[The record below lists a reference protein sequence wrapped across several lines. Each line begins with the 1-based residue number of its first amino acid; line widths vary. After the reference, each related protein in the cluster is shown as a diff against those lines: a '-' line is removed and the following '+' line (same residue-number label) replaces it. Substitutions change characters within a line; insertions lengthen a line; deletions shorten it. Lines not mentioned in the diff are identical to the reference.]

1 MTPEDYAVFC
11 RFLENSCGIVLGDKK
26 DYLVASRLSPLMLT
40 HGIDSLQELVELA
53 AGRDGSGLR
62 ECIVD
67 AMTTN
72 ETFWFRDGYPFE
84 VLKQR
89 ILPEL
94 TQSGVRQ
101 IRIWSA
107 GCSSGEEPYS
117 ISMAIQ
123 EYLLSDPS
131 QAARDTQII
140 ATDISS
146 SMLKQSM
153 LGLYDSKFLSRGLSP
168 ERRQRFFIPSGDK
181 WEVKEEVRK
190 RVRFQELNLM
200 ENFLSLGRHDVI
212 FCRNVLIYFSTELR
226 RDILRRMAQILNPG
240 GRLLV
245 GASESV
251 ANYSDAFEMVRHQA
265 GVIYRLKA
273 VGDP

>member
-26 DYLVASRLSPLMLT
+26 DYLVASRLGPLMLT
-40 HGIDSLQELVELA
+40 HGIDSLRELVELA
-53 AGRDGSGLR
+53 TGRDGSGLR

-94 TQSGVRQ
+94 AQSGVRQ

-131 QAARDTQII
+131 QAVRDTRII

-168 ERRQRFFIPSGDK
+168 ERRQRFFIPRGDK

-190 RVRFQELNLM
+190 RVKFQGLNLM
-200 ENFLSLGRHDVI
+200 ENFLSLGRHDMI

-226 RDILRRMAQILNPG
+226 RDILSRMAQMLNPSG
-240 GRLLV
+240 YLLV

-251 ANYSDAFEMVRHQA
+251 ASYSDAFEMVRHQA

-273 VGDP
+273 VNKS